1 MLTKGEIKT
10 INDNNNTG
18 TVRVPLFETSD
29 SNDQVIIDAIFV
41 IPPGIFNGYRP
52 GDIVEVGF
60 ENSSLTPAVVLG
72 RLYLG
77 ANIENQKTPNGT
89 LCGDQLRI
97 SKYAELPVSTK
108 LLSEKSDTV
117 ADSKTNAASFKS
129 IGDLIIEINKLKTR
143 ILELEESKLPE
154 LEGKISELGGKVSEL
169 EEGKLPEL
177 ESKITG
183 LEDKMATLEEATL
196 PELDDRLLALEET
209 KLPELEGKI
218 TELEETKLPELES
231 KISVVETKLP
241 ELEGKLTELEE
252 VKLPELTESKVP
264 ELEGKISELD
274 GRITE
279 LESKLPELG

>member
-10 INDNNNTG
+10 INYNNNTG

-29 SNDQVIIDAIFV
+29 SNNQVIIDAIFV
-41 IPPGIFNGYRP
+41 IPPGIFNGYLP
-52 GDIVEVGF
+52 GDIVEVGI
-60 ENSSLTPAVVLG
+60 ENSALTPAVVLG

-108 LLSEKSDTV
+108 LLSEKSDKV
-117 ADSKTNAASFKS
+117 ADSETNAASFKS
-129 IGDLIIEINKLKTR
+129 IGDLITEINKLKTR
-143 ILELEESKLPE
+143 I
-154 LEGKISELGGKVSEL
+154 SEL
-169 EEGKLPEL
+169 EEGKLHEL
-177 ESKITG
+177 EGKITT
-183 LEDKMATLEEATL
+183 LEDKMA
-196 PELDDRLLALEET
+196 ALEET
-209 KLPELEGKI
+209 KLPELEGR
-218 TELEETKLPELES
+218 
-231 KISVVETKLP
+231 
-241 ELEGKLTELEE
+241 LTELEE
-252 VKLPELTESKVP
+252 VKLPELAESKLP

>member
-10 INDNNNTG
+10 INYNNNTG

-60 ENSSLTPAVVLG
+60 ENSSLTPAVILG

-77 ANIENQKTPNGT
+77 ANIENQKIPNGT

-117 ADSKTNAASFKS
+117 ADSETNATSFKS
-129 IGDLIIEINKLKTR
+129 IGDLITEINKLKTR
-143 ILELEESKLPE
+143 ISELEESKLPELEDKITTLEDKMAALEETKLPELDDRLKKLGEVKLPE
-154 LEGKISELGGKVSEL
+154 LEGKISEL
-169 EEGKLPEL
+169 
-177 ESKITG
+177 
-183 LEDKMATLEEATL
+183 DA
-196 PELDDRLLALEET
+196 
-209 KLPELEGKI
+209 
-218 TELEETKLPELES
+218 
-231 KISVVETKLP
+231 
-241 ELEGKLTELEE
+241 
-252 VKLPELTESKVP
+252 
-264 ELEGKISELD
+264 
-274 GRITE
+274 RIIE
-279 LESKLPELG
+279 LESKLPELE

>member
-10 INDNNNTG
+10 INYNNNTG

-89 LCGDQLRI
+89 ICGDQLRI

-108 LLSEKSDTV
+108 LLSEKSDKV
-117 ADSKTNAASFKS
+117 ADSETNATSFKS

-143 ILELEESKLPE
+143 IS
-154 LEGKISELGGKVSEL
+154 
-169 EEGKLPEL
+169 
-177 ESKITG
+177 
-183 LEDKMATLEEATL
+183 
-196 PELDDRLLALEET
+196 
-209 KLPELEGKI
+209 
-218 TELEETKLPELES
+218 
-231 KISVVETKLP
+231 
-241 ELEGKLTELEE
+241 
-252 VKLPELTESKVP
+252 
-264 ELEGKISELD
+264 
-274 GRITE
+274 E
-279 LESKLPELG
+279 LESKLQ

>member
-10 INDNNNTG
+10 INYNNNTG

-72 RLYLG
+72 KLYLG

-108 LLSEKSDTV
+108 LLSEKSDKV
-117 ADSKTNAASFKS
+117 ADSETNAASFKS
-129 IGDLIIEINKLKTR
+129 IGDLITEINKLKTR
-143 ILELEESKLPE
+143 I
-154 LEGKISELGGKVSEL
+154 SEL
-169 EEGKLPEL
+169 E
-177 ESKITG
+177 I
-183 LEDKMATLEEATL
+183 
-196 PELDDRLLALEET
+196 R
-209 KLPELEGKI
+209 
-218 TELEETKLPELES
+218 
-231 KISVVETKLP
+231 IS
-241 ELEGKLTELEE
+241 ELEGKLQ
-252 VKLPELTESKVP
+252 
-264 ELEGKISELD
+264 
-274 GRITE
+274 
-279 LESKLPELG
+279 

>member
-10 INDNNNTG
+10 INYNNNTG

-60 ENSSLTPAVVLG
+60 ENSSLTPAVILG

-89 LCGDQLRI
+89 ICGDQLRI

-108 LLSEKSDTV
+108 LLSEKSDKV
-117 ADSKTNAASFKS
+117 ADSETNVASFKS
-129 IGDLIIEINKLKTR
+129 IVDLIIEINKLKTR
-143 ILELEESKLPE
+143 IS
-154 LEGKISELGGKVSEL
+154 
-169 EEGKLPEL
+169 
-177 ESKITG
+177 
-183 LEDKMATLEEATL
+183 
-196 PELDDRLLALEET
+196 
-209 KLPELEGKI
+209 
-218 TELEETKLPELES
+218 
-231 KISVVETKLP
+231 

>member
-10 INDNNNTG
+10 INYNNNTG
-18 TVRVPLFETSD
+18 TVRVPLFETAD
-29 SNDQVIIDAIFV
+29 SNNQVIIDAIFV

-117 ADSKTNAASFKS
+117 ADSETNATSFKS

-143 ILELEESKLPE
+143 I
-154 LEGKISELGGKVSEL
+154 SEL
-169 EEGKLPEL
+169 EEGKLHEL
-177 ESKITG
+177 EGKITT
-183 LEDKMATLEEATL
+183 LEDKMT
-196 PELDDRLLALEET
+196 ALEET
-209 KLPELEGKI
+209 KLPELDDRLK
-218 TELEETKLPELES
+218 
-231 KISVVETKLP
+231 
-241 ELEGKLTELEE
+241 ELEE
-252 VKLPELTESKVP
+252 VKLPELAESKLP

>member
-10 INDNNNTG
+10 INYNNNTG

-29 SNDQVIIDAIFV
+29 SNNQVIIDAIFV

-77 ANIENQKTPNGT
+77 ANIENQKVPNGT
-89 LCGDQLRI
+89 ICGDQLRI
-97 SKYAELPVSTK
+97 SKFAELPVSTK

-117 ADSKTNAASFKS
+117 ADSETNAASFKS
-129 IGDLIIEINKLKTR
+129 IGDLIIEINKLKTK
-143 ILELEESKLPE
+143 ISELEESKLPE
-154 LEGKISELGGKVSEL
+154 LDDKVSKL
-169 EEGKLPEL
+169 EEVKLQEL
-177 ESKITG
+177 ESKITV
-183 LEDKMATLEEATL
+183 LEDKMTALKEATL
-196 PELDDRLLALEET
+196 PELDDRLLALEEV
-209 KLPELEGKI
+209 KLPELKGKM

-252 VKLPELTESKVP
+252 VKLPELAESKVP

-279 LESKLPELG
+279 LESKLPELE

>member
-10 INDNNNTG
+10 INYNNNTG

-41 IPPGIFNGYRP
+41 IPPGIFNGYSP

-77 ANIENQKTPNGT
+77 ANIENQKAPNGT

-108 LLSEKSDTV
+108 LLSEKSDKV
-117 ADSKTNAASFKS
+117 ADSETNAASFKS

-143 ILELEESKLPE
+143 ISELEESK
-154 LEGKISELGGKVSEL
+154 I
-169 EEGKLPEL
+169 PEL
-177 ESKITG
+177 ES
-183 LEDKMATLEEATL
+183 
-196 PELDDRLLALEET
+196 R
-209 KLPELEGKI
+209 
-218 TELEETKLPELES
+218 
-231 KISVVETKLP
+231 IS
-241 ELEGKLTELEE
+241 ELEGKLQ
-252 VKLPELTESKVP
+252 
-264 ELEGKISELD
+264 
-274 GRITE
+274 
-279 LESKLPELG
+279 

>member
-10 INDNNNTG
+10 INYNNNTG

-89 LCGDQLRI
+89 ICGDQLRI
-97 SKYAELPVSTK
+97 SKSAELPVSTK

-117 ADSKTNAASFKS
+117 ADSETNATSFKS

-143 ILELEESKLPE
+143 I
-154 LEGKISELGGKVSEL
+154 SEL
-169 EEGKLPEL
+169 EEGKLHEL
-177 ESKITG
+177 EGKITT
-183 LEDKMATLEEATL
+183 LEDKMT
-196 PELDDRLLALEET
+196 ALEET
-209 KLPELEGKI
+209 KLPELDDRLK
-218 TELEETKLPELES
+218 
-231 KISVVETKLP
+231 
-241 ELEGKLTELEE
+241 ELEE
-252 VKLPELTESKVP
+252 VKLPELAESKLP

>member
-10 INDNNNTG
+10 INYNNNTG

-77 ANIENQKTPNGT
+77 ANIENQKVPNGT
-89 LCGDQLRI
+89 ICGDQLRI

-108 LLSEKSDTV
+108 LLSEKSDKV
-117 ADSKTNAASFKS
+117 ADSETNAASFKS

-143 ILELEESKLPE
+143 ISELEESKLPE
-154 LEGKISELGGKVSEL
+154 LDDKVSEL

-183 LEDKMATLEEATL
+183 LEDKVTALEENKL
-196 PELDDRLLALEET
+196 QKLDDRLLALEET

-218 TELEETKLPELES
+218 TELEETKLLELES

>member
-10 INDNNNTG
+10 INYNNNTG

-60 ENSSLTPAVVLG
+60 EISSLTPAVILG
-72 RLYLG
+72 RLYVG

-108 LLSEKSDTV
+108 LLSEKSDKV
-117 ADSKTNAASFKS
+117 ADSETNAASFKS
-129 IGDLIIEINKLKTR
+129 IGDLIIEINKLKTK
-143 ILELEESKLPE
+143 ISELEESKIPELESRISE
-154 LEGKISELGGKVSEL
+154 LEGKI
-169 EEGKLPEL
+169 
-177 ESKITG
+177 T
-183 LEDKMATLEEATL
+183 T
-196 PELDDRLLALEET
+196 LEET
-209 KLPELEGKI
+209 KLPELDDRLK
-218 TELEETKLPELES
+218 
-231 KISVVETKLP
+231 
-241 ELEGKLTELEE
+241 ELEE
-252 VKLPELTESKVP
+252 VKLPELAESKLP

>member
-10 INDNNNTG
+10 INYNNNTG
-18 TVRVPLFETSD
+18 TVRVPLFETSDRND

-60 ENSSLTPAVVLG
+60 ENSALTPAVILG

-129 IGDLIIEINKLKTR
+129 IGDLIIEINKLKTK
-143 ILELEESKLPE
+143 ISELEESKIPELESRISE
-154 LEGKISELGGKVSEL
+154 LEGKI
-169 EEGKLPEL
+169 
-177 ESKITG
+177 TT
-183 LEDKMATLEEATL
+183 LEDKMA
-196 PELDDRLLALEET
+196 ALEET
-209 KLPELEGKI
+209 KLPELDDRLK
-218 TELEETKLPELES
+218 
-231 KISVVETKLP
+231 
-241 ELEGKLTELEE
+241 ELEE
-252 VKLPELTESKVP
+252 VKLPELAELVES
-264 ELEGKISELD
+264 KISELD
-274 GRITE
+274 VRIKT
-279 LESKLPELG
+279 LEDKLPELE